1 MPRFTANEN
10 APIRARGPNEDS
22 GRIVVVGVVVVNM
35 RGLVRVQIGQ
45 IGSVSLACVH
55 DQQAR
60 LTGRLQDLL
69 AGAHSFLELG
79 HVVPEFGPE
88 ATRF

>member
-10 APIRARGPNEDS
+10 APIRAGGPDEDR
-22 GRIVVVGVVVVNM
+22 GRIVVGVVVVNM
-35 RGLVRVQIGQ
+35 RGLVRMQIGQ

-69 AGAHSFLELG
+69 AWAHSFLELG
-79 HVVPEFGPE
+79 HVVPEFGPK
-88 ATRF
+88 ATGF